1 MGDAFQSDLF
11 TFTVSVGPAD
21 MTVAALGILGT
32 MLLAALPAIRRVNR
46 INLADAVKI
55 LT

>member
-1 MGDAFQSDLF
+1 VGAGDLAI
-11 TFTVSVGPAD
+11 
-21 MTVAALGILGT
+21 AALGILAT

-46 INLADAVKI
+46 INLAEAVKI